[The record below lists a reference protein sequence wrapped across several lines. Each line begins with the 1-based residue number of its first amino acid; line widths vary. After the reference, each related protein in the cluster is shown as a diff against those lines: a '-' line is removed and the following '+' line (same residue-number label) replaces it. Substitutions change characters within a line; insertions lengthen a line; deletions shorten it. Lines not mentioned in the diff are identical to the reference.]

1 MKKNKILMLLQKDF
15 PPDIRLEKEIKTLET
30 NGFEVT
36 LFCPQFNKK
45 DKKDFEYGK
54 ITRIPAIFNSL
65 FKNKLL
71 NYPIILNPRFIYY
84 LIKEGRNFKPDFI
97 HVHDLPMIP
106 FGYILKKI
114 LGKKLIFDMHEN
126 YPAALI
132 AYDKK
137 GLFNKLFKNYKLA
150 ELLENYA
157 LKISDKV
164 IAVIEENKERLLSK
178 GMKDEDVV
186 IISNSVDIET
196 FSLEPPDEGIIH
208 NYKNNFVIL
217 YTGGVTYN
225 RGLDTPIRA
234 MEQILKS
241 ISNAL
246 MIIVGEGDG
255 RLYLKNLV
263 KELKLEKY
271 VEFIDWPGHY
281 GLSSYFN
288 IADVCMIPQPNIE
301 SNNTTIPHKLF
312 EYMSQSKSVIVS
324 DALPLKRIVEDNNC
338 GISFES
344 FNPDAFADAVVNI
357 STSEID
363 YGKNG
368 REAVL
373 KKYNWN
379 EHDGKKLVEFYRSLS
394 INSE

>member
-1 MKKNKILMLLQKDF
+1 MKKILMLLQKDF
-15 PPDIRLEKEIKTLET
+15 PPDIRLEKEIRTLET
-30 NGFEVT
+30 NGFEVV
-36 LFCPQFNKK
+36 LFCPQFSKK
-45 DKKDFEYGK
+45 SKEDFEYGK
-54 ITRIPAIFNSL
+54 TIRIPVIFNSSIR
-65 FKNKLL
+65 NKAL
-71 NYPIILNPRFIYY
+71 NYPVLFNPRFVYY
-84 LIKEGRNFKPDFI
+84 LIKVGKKFKPDFI
-97 HVHDLPMIP
+97 HVHDLPMVP
-106 FGYILKKI
+106 FGVILKKI
-114 LGKKLIFDMHEN
+114 LGKKIIFDMHEN

-186 IISNSVDIET
+186 IISNTVDFET
-196 FSLEPPDEGIIH
+196 FPLEPPNKSITEI
-208 NYKNNFVIL
+208 YKDKFIIL
-217 YTGGVTYN
+217 YTGGVSHN
-225 RGLDTPIRA
+225 RGLDTPIKA
-234 MEQILKS
+234 MDKITKEIP
-241 ISNAL
+241 NAL
-246 MIIVGEGDG
+246 MLIVGEGDG
-255 RLYLKNLV
+255 RVYLQKLV
-263 KELKLEKY
+263 RRLQLEK
-271 VEFIDWPGHY
+271 VVKFFDWPGHY

-288 IADVCMIPQPNIE
+288 VADVCMIPQPNIE

-312 EYMSQSKSVIVS
+312 EYMSQSKAVIVS

>member
-1 MKKNKILMLLQKDF
+1 MKKILMLLQKDF
-15 PPDIRLEKEIKTLET
+15 PPDIRLEKEIRTLET
-30 NGFEVT
+30 NGFEVV
-36 LFCPQFNKK
+36 LFCPQFSKK
-45 DKKDFEYGK
+45 SKEDFEYGK
-54 ITRIPAIFNSL
+54 TIRIPVIFNSSIR
-65 FKNKLL
+65 NKAL
-71 NYPIILNPRFIYY
+71 NYPVLFNPRFVYY
-84 LIKEGRNFKPDFI
+84 LIKVGKKFKPDFI
-97 HVHDLPMIP
+97 HVHDLPMVP
-106 FGYILKKI
+106 FGVILKKI

-186 IISNSVDIET
+186 IISNTVDFET
-196 FSLEPPDEGIIH
+196 FPLEPPNKSNTEI
-208 NYKNNFVIL
+208 YKDKFIIL
-217 YTGGVTYN
+217 YTGGVSHN
-225 RGLDTPIRA
+225 RGLDTPIKA
-234 MEQILKS
+234 MDKITKEIP
-241 ISNAL
+241 NAL
-246 MIIVGEGDG
+246 MLIVGEGDG
-255 RLYLKNLV
+255 RVYLQKLV
-263 KELKLEKY
+263 RRLQLEK
-271 VEFIDWPGHY
+271 VVKFFDWPGHY

-288 IADVCMIPQPNIE
+288 VADVCMIPQPNIE

-312 EYMSQSKSVIVS
+312 EYMSQSKAVIVS

-379 EHDGKKLVEFYRSLS
+379 EHDGKKLVELYRSLS